1 LNGTSFPF
9 IHILPISFIGE
20 RKNSANL
27 KNYFLFQ
34 FFKIWKLHI
43 RQMTNSSMEW
53 ILGFSAI
60 VLLVIGLV
68 GQAFEMRKIR
78 LTTYKDEELASA
90 NIFMNKKNFKWY
102 ALLGIGIILWYVAE
116 RM

>member
-1 LNGTSFPF
+1 
-9 IHILPISFIGE
+9 
-20 RKNSANL
+20 
-27 KNYFLFQ
+27 
-34 FFKIWKLHI
+34 
-43 RQMTNSSMEW
+43 MTNSSMEW

-60 VLLVIGLV
+60 VLLIVGLV

-102 ALLGIGIILWYVAE
+102 ALLGIGIVLWYAAE